1 MKRCDNNFFTITDEM
16 YGEYSRND
24 QIFRSKFIRRVGK
37 NQTKLNELLIT
48 NIMKNKVNNS
58 GNKWKKDG
66 EDNDKLDDLL
76 EYHKDTS
83 QIKTIE
89 EENQLSTNTSNNLR
103 LFTKPQMSMN
113 FKDTDEEFQVKEADT
128 SQLKGSFLLMSKDNM
143 ILLRR
148 KSSNMFNNSRL
159 REISLDK
166 KESNNN
172 NNDKSACFLLKKD
185 DQNISFIKKNEEIGE
200 LKLLKKEMVY
210 NRQLISNFTM
220 EIVELQKKANNSE
233 KMILEYQKNNQN
245 NYKLQIENLRMIL
258 DISKDFYNEEII
270 YSKNVNNELSN
281 LMDDILINEKSIKD
295 YRNNKVLC
303 K

>member
-1 MKRCDNNFFTITDEM
+1 MKRCDNNFFTINDEM
-16 YGEYSRND
+16 FGEYSRND
-24 QIFRSKFIRRVGK
+24 QIFRSKFIKRVGK

-48 NIMKNKVNNS
+48 NIMKNKINSS
-58 GNKWKKDG
+58 GNKWKKDC
-66 EDNDKLDDLL
+66 EENDKLDDLI

-83 QIKTIE
+83 QIRTIE

-113 FKDTDEEFQVKEADT
+113 FKDTDEEFQVKEADS

-185 DQNISFIKKNEEIGE
+185 DQSISFIKKNEEIGE
-200 LKLLKKEMVY
+200 LKLLKKEMI
-210 NRQLISNFTM
+210 NNSQLISKFTM
-220 EIVELQKKANNSE
+220 EIAELQKKAINNE
-233 KMILEYQKNNQN
+233 KLILEYQKNNQN
-245 NYKLQIENLRMIL
+245 NYKLQTENLRMIL

-281 LMDDILINEKSIKD
+281 IIDEILINEKTIKD
-295 YRNNKVLC
+295 LRNNKVLC